1 VLENT
6 HASARAVE
14 SEVADAEIDEH
25 FNSEPEAKARF
36 DELVL
41 QRFDHEIVNLYR
53 IGTSGIEI
61 SERTE
66 RGRQQ
71 LTGNAR

>member
-1 VLENT
+1 MEWKV
-6 HASARAVE
+6 
-14 SEVADAEIDEH
+14 EVADADIDEH

-36 DELVL
+36 DELVVE
-41 QRFDHEIVNLYR
+41 RFDHEIVKLYR
-53 IGTSGIEI
+53 IGTAGMEI

-71 LTGNAR
+71 VTGKAR